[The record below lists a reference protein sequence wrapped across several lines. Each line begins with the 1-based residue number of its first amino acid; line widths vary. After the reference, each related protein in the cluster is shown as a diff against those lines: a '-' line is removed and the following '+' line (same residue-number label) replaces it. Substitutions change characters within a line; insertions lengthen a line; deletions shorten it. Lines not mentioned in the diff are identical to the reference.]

1 VSCLTNFPHNCG
13 IILELQLEYTSIV
26 YHIVHVIYTNFYIY
40 DDIKIRL
47 LLVGCFLPFIY
58 LVLLHTIYNIKV
70 ILPNQ
75 YKICYHL
82 LDMLIGLV
90 EAIVIV
96 MIINKKVGLEANVF
110 HKVSLEEVILSLRR

>member
-110 HKVSLEEVILSLRR
+110 HKVSLEEVILFLRR